1 MLPLADFSNKKE
13 FMGLIKSSRFFSE
26 EQEWSRIELALNY
39 SLYSSGAALL
49 GRAVN
54 INKEISTTS
63 YVNGQRSFLSL

>member
-1 MLPLADFSNKKE
+1 MADFSNRKE

-39 SLYSSGAALL
+39 SLYSSGAVLL

-54 INKEISTTS
+54 VNKEISTTS
-63 YVNGQRSFLSL
+63 YVNGQWSFLSL